1 MGDGVRSKGTGFRY
15 PPFAKPGAAPAQR
28 SIVAEG
34 GADPPPGDD
43 FPPIDQF
50 LDEVPSIDD
59 YLAPEAPPMAGT
71 FAQPPGNQE
80 ISAATIESDG
90 WAVSAWQSYDW
101 SSLAALGRQSSEV
114 AAAESSWNATE
125 WAPSGPSAAEI
136 GAALDAI
143 ARQIRSGELAID
155 QFRGIPP
162 EVAMAAALAAMLRLR
177 G

>member
-15 PPFAKPGAAPAQR
+15 PPFAKPGAAPAQQT
-28 SIVAEG
+28 IVAEG
-34 GADPPPGDD
+34 AADPPPEDD
-43 FPPIDQF
+43 FPPIEQF
-50 LDEVPSIDD
+50 LDELPSIDD
-59 YLAPEAPPMAGT
+59 YLAAESPSADA
-71 FAQPPGNQE
+71 FAQPPRSHE
-80 ISAATIESDG
+80 ISAATIEAEG

-101 SSLAALGRQSSEV
+101 GSLSALGRQSSEV

-136 GAALDAI
+136 AAALDAI